1 MVTADRSE
9 FVRAFRIDD
18 AMLKNVQTV
27 WTIVGPEI
35 DQVLSDF
42 YKVVQTAPETA
53 RFFTSPD
60 IAAHAK
66 SSQKQ
71 HWTRLFTGGFDADYF
86 DSAERVGAIH
96 YKIDL
101 PFMSYISGYCMA
113 CNQMMDVLVRKAQPT
128 LGKGRQVS
136 ALCQTLSTLLFIDIQ
151 AVIDAYFR
159 AQSADQSKAFQGMS
173 DAIRDLSAGRL
184 DCRITNTPDDPFPAR
199 FDEIRGVYNG
209 LCDTLQSVFVHIE
222 DSAGRVK
229 EASAEILSSSE
240 SLSDKAQAQAASLE
254 QAAAALTQLSASVQN
269 TRAHFDSVKSV
280 TAENHAHADRG
291 QSVSE
296 QVQAAMQRIDTS
308 SHEIEEI
315 VRSIE
320 EISFQT
326 NLLALN
332 AGVEAARAGES
343 GAGFS
348 IVASE
353 VRALAGRAATATES
367 IKVLIDKN
375 RQDIGKGVNLVGE
388 SVAALEKIRT
398 SADNVAREIDG
409 LHTNAGEQAL
419 AIREIE
425 NTVSHIDGTTQHNAH
440 LAAEL
445 TDHCRGLSAQAE
457 HLENPF
463 SVFENATRSR
473 NVDHAEDLRTT
484 VPEKRA
490 ARG

>member
-1 MVTADRSE
+1 MVTANRSE
-9 FVRAFRIDD
+9 FVRAFKIDD
-18 AMLKNVQTV
+18 TMLKNVQAV
-27 WTIVGPEI
+27 WAIVGPEI
-35 DQVLSDF
+35 DRVLENF
-42 YKVVQTAPETA
+42 YEVVQADQETA
-53 RFFTSPD
+53 RFFPSPA
-60 IAAHAK
+60 IVAHAK
-66 SSQKQ
+66 AAQKQ
-71 HWTRLFTGGFDADYF
+71 HWTRLFTGGFNGDYF

-113 CNQMMDVLVRKAQPT
+113 CNQMMDVLVRRSQPM
-128 LGKGRQVS
+128 LGKGRRTSVM
-136 ALCQTLSTLLFIDIQ
+136 CQALSTLLFIDIQ

-159 AQSADQSKAFQGMS
+159 AQSADQTKAFQYMS
-173 DAIRDLSAGRL
+173 EAIRALSDGNLESRV
-184 DCRITNTPDDPFPAR
+184 RNTPDDPFPAR
-199 FDEIRGVYNG
+199 FDEIRRVYNG

-222 DSAGRVK
+222 DSAVRVK
-229 EASAEILSSSE
+229 EASAEILNSSE

-269 TRAHFDSVKSV
+269 TRAHFDSVKAV

-291 QSVSE
+291 QNVSE

-308 SHEIEEI
+308 SQEIEEI

-375 RQDIGKGVNLVGE
+375 RQDIGKGVSLVGE
-388 SVAALEKIRT
+388 SVSALEKIRT
-398 SADNVAREIDG
+398 SADNVAKEIEG
-409 LHTNAGEQAL
+409 LHKNAGEQAL

-440 LAAEL
+440 LASEL
-445 TDHCRGLSAQAE
+445 TDHCRGLSAQAD

-463 SVFENATRSR
+463 AVFEKATRAR
-473 NVDHAEDLRTT
+473 VVETAEDLGHQAPKR
-484 VPEKRA
+484 RA
-490 ARG
+490 ANG